1 MYCSCRLKHFI
12 CFHKFINLMDGKG
25 LINFG
30 SLSKLGIICDLL
42 LCLFSYIIYEY
53 IYIELAGLILKYYY
67 KARLLLL
74 LLT

>member
-1 MYCSCRLKHFI
+1 
-12 CFHKFINLMDGKG
+12 MDGKG

-30 SLSKLGIICDLL
+30 SPSKLGIICDLL